1 MEINNKNRCKTS
13 KTSTQSMLGIGEEIF
28 NSLDTIRKYRY
39 SCSLNE
45 KCIDTHKFKLPIVC
59 GFSFLYTLTRFFQ
72 HLNLSFNQKIEIMRL
87 ASVKEVAE
95 EEFLNLS
102 AMVRRGRHAV

>member
-1 MEINNKNRCKTS
+1 MKNVSTLINLNC
-13 KTSTQSMLGIGEEIF
+13 QSCVDF
-28 NSLDTIRKYRY
+28 
-39 SCSLNE
+39 
-45 KCIDTHKFKLPIVC
+45 HF
-59 GFSFLYTLTRFFQ
+59 YTLLLVFFQ